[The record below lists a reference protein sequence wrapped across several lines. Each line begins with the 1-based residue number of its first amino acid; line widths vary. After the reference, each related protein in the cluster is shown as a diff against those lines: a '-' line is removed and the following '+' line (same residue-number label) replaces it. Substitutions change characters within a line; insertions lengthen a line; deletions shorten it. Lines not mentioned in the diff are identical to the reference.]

1 MKAELIKEEVVP
13 VFKPMTVQVTI
24 DTQEEYDAIQRAG
37 KSLIASEI
45 KAMPQC
51 IQYSRSERKLWVGLL
66 ELIAR
71 ATKNHVYGNRVAH
84 E

>member
-37 KSLIASEI
+37 ESLMENEI
-45 KAMPQC
+45 KAD
-51 IQYSRSERKLWVGLL
+51 IRFYQYTLSEREVWVYVLN
-66 ELIAR
+66 LIAGE
-71 ATKNHVYGNRVAH
+71 TKNVN
-84 E
+84 